1 MQAKRCEMNETGN
14 IPHSEAQA
22 ALDRLLTV
30 ALSDTGQSRITANFL
45 LAWWNASDWGGFDI
59 ADLFSVDR
67 AIAADMTTLFAFL
80 GQQGVATYA
89 DAFGRRAEIVK
100 LIRLWRRADVET
112 AEA

>member
-1 MQAKRCEMNETGN
+1 MNETDN

-45 LAWWNASDWGGFDI
+45 LAWWNAHDWGGFDI
-59 ADLFSVDR
+59 ADLFGVDR
-67 AIAADMTTLFAFL
+67 AIAADMASIFAYL
-80 GQQGVATYA
+80 GQHGVATYA
-89 DAFGRRAEIVK
+89 DAFGRKGEMVE